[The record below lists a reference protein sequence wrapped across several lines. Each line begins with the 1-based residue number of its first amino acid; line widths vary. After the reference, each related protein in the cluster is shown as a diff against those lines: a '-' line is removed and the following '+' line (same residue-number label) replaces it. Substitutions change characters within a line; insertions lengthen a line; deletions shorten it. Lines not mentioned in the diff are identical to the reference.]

1 MTSSPT
7 IINRQTKSIMKQQ
20 ANIYTVMLIL
30 SFIATLIGC
39 IFLFLE
45 MRTYDMQRKVPA
57 DLKAPTG
64 PPPSPL
70 ASSSFSISHFV

>member
-1 MTSSPT
+1 
-7 IINRQTKSIMKQQ
+7 MKQQ

-57 DLKAPTG
+57 ELKVPTSLPSAPAV
-64 PPPSPL
+64 S
-70 ASSSFSISHFV
+70 ASFSTSHFV